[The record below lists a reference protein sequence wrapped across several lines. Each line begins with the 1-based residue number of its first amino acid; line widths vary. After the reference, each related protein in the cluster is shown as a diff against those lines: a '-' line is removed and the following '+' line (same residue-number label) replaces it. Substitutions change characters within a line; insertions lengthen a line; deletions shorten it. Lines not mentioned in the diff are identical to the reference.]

1 MGRALKI
8 GPQNIGM
15 PKKKDPDSVDADV
28 FDFGQVDGV
37 TPLDF
42 SDEAHSAYSICGD
55 NSQGPDIPQ
64 MLGFPMVYGYSIYS
78 VHFLG

>member
-1 MGRALKI
+1 MGRAFKV
-8 GPQNIGM
+8 GSQNIGM

-28 FDFGQVDGV
+28 FDFGRVDGV

-55 NSQGPDIPQ
+55 NSQAPDIPQ
-64 MLGFPMVYGYSIYS
+64 MLDFPEDFKYLDYKGERK
-78 VHFLG
+78 